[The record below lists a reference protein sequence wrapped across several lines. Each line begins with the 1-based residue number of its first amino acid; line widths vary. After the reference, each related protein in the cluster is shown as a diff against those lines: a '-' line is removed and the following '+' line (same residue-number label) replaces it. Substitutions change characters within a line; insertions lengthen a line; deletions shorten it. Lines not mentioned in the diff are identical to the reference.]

1 MRPAEP
7 SREPL
12 RAWAALA
19 ANLLV
24 LPGLGSLLTGGL
36 VTGLVQCAL
45 ALTGFAMTFVWLVR
59 VVALMRAAGTPFLD
73 PAPDVRLGLA
83 GIALFGVAWLWAGAS
98 SWAQLRRVRRR
109 PPTREP
115 L

>member
-1 MRPAEP
+1 MTPSASAEQ
-7 SREPL
+7 
-12 RAWAALA
+12 RAWTALA

-24 LPGLGSLLTGGL
+24 LPGLGSLLTGSLVAGL
-36 VTGLVQCAL
+36 AQCAL
-45 ALTGFAMTFVWLVR
+45 SLAGFAMTIVWLVR
-59 VVALMRAAGTPFLD
+59 VVALMRTAGTLFLD
-73 PAPDVRLGLA
+73 PAPDFRLGLA

-98 SWAQLRRVRRR
+98 SWAHLRRVRRR